1 MIQRV
6 TISLEKEL
14 LEELKSMAK
23 REKLSLSKFIAK
35 SLEEYVIERK
45 KKEAGR
51 KLLRVR
57 LSKRELKDAFE
68 ELQKMRR
75 EERDL

>member
-14 LEELKSMAK
+14 LEEIKSMAK

-35 SLEEYVIERK
+35 SLEEYIIERK

-57 LSKRELKDAFE
+57 LNERELKDAFE
-68 ELQKMRR
+68 ELQKIRG
-75 EERDL
+75 EEKDL

>member
-35 SLEEYVIERK
+35 SLAEYVIERK

-57 LSKRELKDAFE
+57 LSERELKDAFE

>member
-57 LSKRELKDAFE
+57 LSERELKDAFE